1 MYLAE
6 QHIGELWHS
15 LLGHLLRAPKVTAR
29 GVGTRELT
37 GVSLTLADARNNVL
51 ISRQRDLNYRFLV
64 AEWVWI
70 ASGRQDV
77 ASIAAYNSRIAQF
90 SDNGEH
96 FFGAY
101 GPRIA
106 DHWEEK
112 LDLCRRDP
120 GTRQAVL
127 VTYRHPPNG
136 GTKDLPCT
144 LTLQLLP
151 REGKL
156 HLVVNMRSSDV
167 WLGLPYD
174 VFNFTMLQN
183 AAAGELGLEVGW
195 LRLNLGSSH
204 LYDRD
209 ESAALLARAGTSGY
223 LRSPKLPGN
232 LPPHLEAALLRQP
245 RPEGDQ
251 PAYVWN
257 RYENALRAKDKAAA
271 LEYLRA

>member
-6 QHIGELWHS
+6 QHIGLLWHS
-15 LLGHLLRAPKVTAR
+15 LLGHLLRAPRVTAR
-29 GVGTRELT
+29 GMGTREMA

-51 ISRQRDLNYRFLV
+51 VSRYRDLNYRFLV

-77 ASIAAYNSRIAQF
+77 ESIAAYNSRIAEF
-90 SDNGEH
+90 SDNGET

-101 GPRIA
+101 GPRIT
-106 DHWEEK
+106 DYWQDRLE
-112 LDLCRRDP
+112 LCRRDP
-120 GTRQAVL
+120 GTRQAVIM
-127 VTYRHPPNG
+127 TYRYPPPG
-136 GTKDLPCT
+136 GTKDVPCT
-144 LTLQLLP
+144 ISLQLLP
-151 REGKL
+151 REGKM
-156 HLVVNMRSSDV
+156 HMVVNMRSSDV

-209 ESAALLARAGTSGY
+209 ESKALLARAGTAGF
-223 LRSPKLPGN
+223 LRAPALPGN
-232 LPPHLEAALLRQP
+232 PPPHLEAALLRKT
-245 RPEGDQ
+245 RPEGE
-251 PAYVWN
+251 PPYVWN